1 MMAMIPR
8 IVMASSTLRA
18 RNLQLEGQ
26 TRNVLR
32 PDTCHLRPDF
42 YTATV
47 TDVSVRVTG
56 R

>member
-1 MMAMIPR
+1 MLDIMSSIVYIPDPESAFL
-8 IVMASSTLRA
+8 MTK
-18 RNLQLEGQ
+18 
-26 TRNVLR
+26 
-32 PDTCHLRPDF
+32 DF